1 MLLKEKWFYSF
12 LKIWNYT
19 NISDYVDVSYIET
32 SYQPNLNKAL
42 GTLVLSFRYDDTTHY
57 DVIMLLSNHV
67 AMS

>member
-32 SYQPNLNKAL
+32 SYATELEQGAWHT
-42 GTLVLSFRYDDTTHY
+42 GT
-57 DVIMLLSNHV
+57 
-67 AMS
+67 